1 MTAVVRTWVGDVGM
15 SRGRLLEFYSSLDN
29 SYRAVLDVRLAR
41 VLGKTFEEIAL
52 EKPDEIYQALSKAVG
67 KHNADVFMIMYAKW
81 LQRKTIGN

>member
-1 MTAVVRTWVGDVGM
+1 MTAVVRTWAGDVGM
-15 SRGRLLEFYSSLDN
+15 SRGRLLEFYNSLDN

-81 LQRKTIGN
+81 LQRKAIGN

>member
-1 MTAVVRTWVGDVGM
+1 MSAVVRARVGEVRM
-15 SRGRLLEFYSSLDN
+15 ARGKLLEFYSSLDS

-81 LQRKTIGN
+81 LQRKAIGN

>member
-1 MTAVVRTWVGDVGM
+1 MTAVVRTWVGEVRI

-81 LQRKTIGN
+81 LQRKAIGN

>member
-1 MTAVVRTWVGDVGM
+1 
-15 SRGRLLEFYSSLDN
+15 
-29 SYRAVLDVRLAR
+29 VLDVRLAR

-81 LQRKTIGN
+81 LQRKAIGN